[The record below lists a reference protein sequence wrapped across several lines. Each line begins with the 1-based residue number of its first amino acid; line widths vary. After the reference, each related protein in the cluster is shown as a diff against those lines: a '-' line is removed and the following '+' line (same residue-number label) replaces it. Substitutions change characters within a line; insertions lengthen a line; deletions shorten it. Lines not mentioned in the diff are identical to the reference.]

1 MNKKV
6 TQKYLHTTFF
16 RNSDGK
22 VTKDEFVQTCLGKY
36 KLSIIILQKATIMI
50 AFSWQKFAKSSDT
63 TAARSSPDITN
74 E

>member
-50 AFSWQKFAKSSDT
+50 AFS
-63 TAARSSPDITN
+63 
-74 E
+74 